1 MGNCRECL
9 RTIEALTR
17 ALAIELSA
25 DQPMHSLRTRFSML
39 HCLVMSDSAILHH
52 LRISA
57 DFRIAD
63 TPGAIN
69 ADFDAKMFFPDPTLS
84 GQEI

>member
-1 MGNCRECL
+1 MTRSRL
-9 RTIEALTR
+9 PIIDPTLT
-17 ALAIELSA
+17 
-25 DQPMHSLRTRFSML
+25 
-39 HCLVMSDSAILHH
+39 SDFAILHH
-52 LRISA
+52 FRISA

-69 ADFDAKMFFPDPTLS
+69 ADFHAKVFFPDPTLS